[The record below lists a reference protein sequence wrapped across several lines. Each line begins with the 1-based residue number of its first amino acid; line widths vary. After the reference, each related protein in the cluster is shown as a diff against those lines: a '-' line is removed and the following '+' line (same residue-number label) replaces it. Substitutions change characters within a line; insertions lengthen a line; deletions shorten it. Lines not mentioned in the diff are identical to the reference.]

1 MGIFGKMRAASGSG
15 VSVVQSRVSDLSASL
30 QGNRMNANVVDGG
43 KALKILVDDQGVT
56 KGVFTGC

>member
-1 MGIFGKMRAASGSG
+1 MDFTPGRVRRALIETI
-15 VSVVQSRVSDLSASL
+15 R

-56 KGVFTGC
+56 KGLFTAR